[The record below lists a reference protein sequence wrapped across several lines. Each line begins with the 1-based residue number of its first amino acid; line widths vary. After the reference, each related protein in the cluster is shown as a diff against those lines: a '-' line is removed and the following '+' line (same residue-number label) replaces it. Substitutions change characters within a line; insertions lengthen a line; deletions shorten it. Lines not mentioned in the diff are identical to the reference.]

1 MWTRWM
7 WERTHLDA
15 NYVEAARTEAVAPRS
30 GRGGSTPTPEEK
42 RMLTA
47 NGTEGFMGLGSDG
60 VTVIVRMI

>member
-1 MWTRWM
+1 MWSRWM

-47 NGTEGFMGLGSDG
+47 NGT
-60 VTVIVRMI
+60 